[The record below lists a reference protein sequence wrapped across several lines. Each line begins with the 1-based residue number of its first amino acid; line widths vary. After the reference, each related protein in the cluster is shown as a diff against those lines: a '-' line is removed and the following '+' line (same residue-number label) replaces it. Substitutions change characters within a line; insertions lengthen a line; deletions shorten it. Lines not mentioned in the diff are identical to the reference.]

1 MLRPMDE
8 EIVAQVFRALNRE
21 GVRYALFGGLA
32 VGAQGLPRATKDI
45 DLFLDHDPENVRAAV
60 RALQAVFADPDLEE
74 ITPEELSRYG
84 LVRYGVQGYD
94 FVIDLTQRIGEALR
108 FEDLEV
114 EEIEYL
120 GEKVPV
126 VSARTLIKMKRESQ
140 RPQDQLDAARLR
152 ERFGI
157 EDL

>member
-8 EIVAQVFRALNRE
+8 EIVARVFRALNQE

-45 DLFLDHDPENVRAAV
+45 DLFLDGDPENVRAAV

-74 ITPEELSRYG
+74 ITPEELTRYG

-94 FVIDLTQRIGEALR
+94 FVIDLTQRIGEAFR

-120 GEKVPV
+120 GETVPV

-140 RPQDQLDAARLR
+140 RPQDQLDTARLR
-152 ERFGI
+152 ARFGI

>member
-8 EIVAQVFRALNRE
+8 EIVARVFRALNQE

-45 DLFLDHDPENVRAAV
+45 DLFLADDPENVRAAV

-94 FVIDLTQRIGEALR
+94 FVIDLTQRIGEVFR
-108 FEDLEV
+108 FKDLEI

-120 GEKVPV
+120 GETVPV

>member
-1 MLRPMDE
+1 MDE
-8 EIVAQVFRALNRE
+8 EIVARVFHALNQE

-32 VGAQGLPRATKDI
+32 VSAQGLPRATKDI
-45 DLFLDHDPENVRAAV
+45 DLFLDEDPENVRATV

-74 ITPEELSRYG
+74 ITPEELTRYG

-94 FVIDLTQRIGEALR
+94 FVIDLTQRIGEAFR
-108 FEDLEV
+108 FEDLE
-114 EEIEYL
+114 IEKIDYL
-120 GEKVPV
+120 GETVPV
-126 VSARTLIKMKRESQ
+126 VSARTLIRMKRESQ

-152 ERFGI
+152 ERFRI